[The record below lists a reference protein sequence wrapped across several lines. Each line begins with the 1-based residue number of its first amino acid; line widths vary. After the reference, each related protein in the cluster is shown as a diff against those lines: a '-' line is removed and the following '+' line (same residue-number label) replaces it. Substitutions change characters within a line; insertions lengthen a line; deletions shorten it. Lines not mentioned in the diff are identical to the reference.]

1 MLTPRKQADLSEGD
15 RIKYKGQI
23 VRVDY
28 AGIDSDQRPYIE
40 VYMSDGGYRIYRD
53 DPELSELSND
63 EQIAERQKKL
73 NEG

>member
-1 MLTPRKQADLSEGD
+1 MLTPRKQAGLSEGD
-15 RIKYKGQI
+15 RLKYKGQI

-28 AGIDSDQRPYIE
+28 AGIDSDQRAYIE
-40 VYMSDGGYRIYRD
+40 VYLSDGGYRIYRD

-63 EQIAERQKKL
+63 EQITERQKKW

>member
-1 MLTPRKQADLSEGD
+1 MLTPRKQAGLSEGD
-15 RIKYKGQI
+15 LIKYKGQI

-28 AGIDSDQRPYIE
+28 AGIDSDQRPVFE
-40 VYMSDGGYRIYRD
+40 VFMSDGGYRIYRD

-63 EQIAERQKKL
+63 EQITERQKKL